1 MGPACERERANE
13 RVESGKSNVLL
24 YNRLTTHCASRRKS
38 ARQPQPDRRPDIAAR
53 VRVHKGTEGGDEHK
67 RRHALEFEEGEEEEE
82 RPQAEEEDEGKV
94 NEWRHRLP

>member
-1 MGPACERERANE
+1 MCRR
-13 RVESGKSNVLL
+13 R
-24 YNRLTTHCASRRKS
+24 RLHTTGD
-38 ARQPQPDRRPDIAAR
+38 DRRPDIAAR

-67 RRHALEFEEGEEEEE
+67 RRHDLELEEGEEEEE